1 MKLQQIYARSVL
13 LAVVLTLATYAAA
26 HAYVPVRISIKFI
39 LDANG
44 NRPATGNLNTDAEI
58 NAEFDA
64 GIDILRNVLSEF
76 RIYRT
81 ELVDLYGVSQYYSV
95 TADPTNRDNLRSDAI
110 SNPATYLWRTN
121 AINVYINGGT
131 GSAIS
136 KFPPDNDIIL
146 MNQWCGNT
154 PSCILHE
161 IGHSLN
167 LLHTHEGGG
176 ADGCADTIS
185 DNASW
190 SKDDLAF
197 NNFGCLYANC
207 TAAQQAQVD
216 LVFNNVM
223 SYHISEPQLRL
234 SPCQMD
240 RISTQGDSDRNWLLG
255 RIPVYVDS
263 GYTGLF
269 QFGRFTAP
277 YRTLQ
282 AAVDAGL
289 AGKVLVLQNGYY
301 TVSTAISD
309 NTTIVTRSAPSTID
323 RGVLLY
329 SLPVDLEKSAT
340 PEVRRA
346 VKAVQAEDNA
356 ARRVIKAAEQAAEA
370 AATATERASIL
381 ADAEARRKQ
390 HEVNAIRQLLNALS
404 FAGGEEKIAIQLELA
419 QRYRDSGNYAEAV
432 KFFNIV
438 ADSTKQEHLRERAL
452 YEAARAREKLD
463 ALRQQAAPSEQE

>member
-13 LAVVLTLATYAAA
+13 LAIVLVLAAATA

-81 ELVDLYGVSQYYSV
+81 ELVDLSGVSQYYS
-95 TADPTNRDNLRSDAI
+95 AAANSTNRDNLRADAI
-110 SNPATYLWRTN
+110 SNPTAYLWRTN

-131 GSAIS
+131 SSAIS

-185 DNASW
+185 DNSSW
-190 SKDDLAF
+190 TRDDIAL
-197 NNFGCLYANC
+197 NNFGCVYAAC
-207 TAAQQAQVD
+207 TAAQQDKVD

-240 RISTQGDSDRNWLLG
+240 RISTQGDSDRSWLLAKT
-255 RIPVYVDS
+255 PVYVNS

-277 YRTLQ
+277 YKTLQ

-329 SLPVDLEKSAT
+329 SLPVDLEKSAV

-346 VKAVQAEDNA
+346 VKAVQLEDKA
-356 ARRVIKAAEQAAEA
+356 ARQVIKAAKQAAEG
-370 AATATERASIL
+370 AATAAERASIL
-381 ADAEARRKQ
+381 ADAEARKKQ
-390 HEVNAIRQLLNALS
+390 HEANAIQQLLNAVK
-404 FAGGEEKIAIQLELA
+404 FAGGKEKIAIQLELA

-432 KFFNIV
+432 RFFSIV

-452 YEAARAREKLD
+452 YEANRAQERLD
-463 ALRQQAAPSEQE
+463 ALQQQAAPSEQE

>member
-1 MKLQQIYARSVL
+1 MKLQQLHAKSVL
-13 LAVVLTLATYAAA
+13 LAIVLVLMAGAAQ
-26 HAYVPVRISIKFI
+26 AYVPVRISIKFI
-39 LDANG
+39 LDAGG

-64 GIDILRNVLSEF
+64 GIDILRDVLSEF

-81 ELVDLYGVSQYYSV
+81 EFVDLAGISQYYSV
-95 TADPTNRDNLRSDAI
+95 SANATNRDDLRSDAI
-110 SNPATYLWRTN
+110 SNPTTYLWRTN
-121 AINVYINGGT
+121 AINIYINGGT

-185 DNASW
+185 DDSSWTRDQLAS
-190 SKDDLAF
+190 
-197 NNFGCLYANC
+197 NNFGCVYAAC

-223 SYHISEPQLRL
+223 SYHTSEPQLRI

-240 RISTQGDSDRNWLLG
+240 RVSTQGDSDRGWLLAK
-255 RIPVYVDS
+255 IPVYVNS

-269 QFGRFTAP
+269 QFGRFTMP
-277 YRTLQ
+277 YKTLQ
-282 AAVDAGL
+282 SAVDAGL
-289 AGKVLVLQNGYY
+289 SGNVLVLQNGYY

-309 NTTIVTRSAPSTID
+309 NTTIVTRSAPSTVD

-329 SLPVDLEKSAT
+329 SLPVDLEKSGT

-346 VKAVQAEDNA
+346 VKAVQLEDNA
-356 ARRVIKAAEQAAEA
+356 ARRAIKAAKQAAKS
-370 AATATERASIL
+370 AATAKERALII
-381 ADAEARRKQ
+381 ADAEAQRKQ
-390 HEVNAIRQLLNALS
+390 HETNAVQYLLNAEK
-404 FAGGEEKIAIQLELA
+404 FAGGQEKIAVQLELA
-419 QRYRDSGNYAEAV
+419 QRYRDSENYAEAI

-438 ADSTKQEHLRERAL
+438 ADSTKQAHLRERAL
-452 YEAARAREKLD
+452 YEAASARKKLD
-463 ALRQQAAPSEQE
+463 ALLQQQKAVPEQE